1 MLIDCTI
8 RSVENNETFLSRFFL
23 NLSRCYTQNETV
35 TLAITAIKCLIFIYR
50 YITFKKTIQSF
61 TFDNSSS

>member
-8 RSVENNETFLSRFFL
+8 RSVENNEKFLSRFFL
-23 NLSRCYTQNETV
+23 NLSRCDTQNETV

-50 YITFKKTIQSF
+50 YITIQRTIQSF
-61 TFDNSSS
+61 TFDNSS